1 MNLTLLYQKAFLL
14 FFTGLTL
21 FFDLLVLPL
30 IVAGAALSYD
40 SAWLY
45 SFTWKWAIVFLVLAF
60 MVVQLLM
67 SLAFSKDRDVR
78 TEQLLLGLQYGK
90 EFFLHW
96 NPIGWLI
103 LLGPKAGKV
112 LVLAYVFLRV
122 VIFRK
127 EEKLPHN
134 W

>member
-1 MNLTLLYQKAFLL
+1 M
-14 FFTGLTL
+14 
-21 FFDLLVLPL
+21 
-30 IVAGAALSYD
+30 
-40 SAWLY
+40 
-45 SFTWKWAIVFLVLAF
+45 FLVLAF

-96 NPIGWLI
+96 NPIGWLV
-103 LLGPKAGKV
+103 LLGPRVGKSLVFMYALIRV
-112 LVLAYVFLRV
+112 LLG
-122 VIFRK
+122 K
-127 EEKLPHN
+127 EEKLPNN